1 MKLSTIVIAG
11 FALASTAGAASAAQ
25 VFESYN
31 YYSGDYANIFVTNN
45 SASTYSDVTI
55 NGVDLGSVAP
65 GASSANYYAGD
76 PCEGGPCFALVTVT
90 VGASTSTGNFYLP
103 DYDFNTTQLVGTI
116 STVPEPAAWAL
127 MLVGVGAVGASLRAS
142 RRTKLATA

>member
-76 PCEGGPCFALVTVT
+76 PCEGGACNAFVTVT
-90 VGASTSTGNFYLP
+90 VGSSTSTGNFYVP
-103 DYDFNTTQLVGTI
+103 DFDYSTVQQIGTI
-116 STVPEPAAWAL
+116 STVPEPTTWVL
-127 MLVGVGAVGASLRAS
+127 MLLGVGGIGAGLRAT